1 MNLFILLDSISP
13 PLLIKPAL
21 NKRRI
26 KNTEMNTR
34 YCGV

>member
-1 MNLFILLDSISP
+1 MNFFILLDSISP

-26 KNTEMNTR
+26 KNTEMNIKH
-34 YCGV
+34 CGV